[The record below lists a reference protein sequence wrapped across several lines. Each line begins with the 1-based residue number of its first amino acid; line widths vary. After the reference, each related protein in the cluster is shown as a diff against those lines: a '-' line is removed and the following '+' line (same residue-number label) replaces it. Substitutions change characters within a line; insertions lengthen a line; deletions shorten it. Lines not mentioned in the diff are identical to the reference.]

1 MPFWGYPAILLC
13 VAVYA
18 FDMWKFAL
26 NANMFQLNSYK
37 PEVHKAWVKKNAGF
51 MFRATPGKTPLK
63 WTARV
68 KRMLAAYI
76 IVSIPLFWLF
86 PERLLL
92 VANHVCKPLEASIN
106 ARYKNSA
113 ARRLAEAKANGLK
126 IIGITGSYGKT
137 SVKFFLASLL
147 GAKYNVLAT
156 PASFN
161 TPLGVIR
168 TINEQLRPVH
178 DIFLVE
184 MGARNVGDIKELCD
198 FVAPDLG
205 VITSVGEAHLEFFGS
220 LENTLAAKFELADS
234 LPDFGTVFLNW
245 DNDLVRSRLVKNC
258 RTTRFGIE
266 NENAGFNAT
275 AIKIGSRGSSFSIGD
290 TRFDTKLIGRQNIL
304 NLTAAIAVA
313 ETLGV
318 AIEQL
323 PQYVARLEPV
333 PHRLQ
338 LLGTGDRLVI
348 DDAYN
353 SNPAG
358 SDAALATL
366 AQFKGYVKI
375 LITPGMVELGDEQ
388 FNANML
394 FGQKAALIADYAV
407 LIGPE
412 QTKPIAAGLH
422 AGGLDE
428 QRVKICT
435 TLKEALQFADNI
447 EPGNPRVILLEN
459 DLPDNY
465 S

>member
-1 MPFWGYPAILLC
+1 
-13 VAVYA
+13 
-18 FDMWKFAL
+18 MWKFAV

-37 PEVHKAWVKKNAGF
+37 PEVHKAWLKKNAGF
-51 MFRATPGKTPLK
+51 MFRRSPGKTPLK

-76 IVSIPLFWLF
+76 IVSVPLFWLF
-86 PERLLL
+86 PEKLLL
-92 VANHVCKPLEASIN
+92 VANSVCKPVESSFN
-106 ARYKNSA
+106 RSYKNRA
-113 ARRLAEAKANGLK
+113 AGILADAKANGLK
-126 IIGITGSYGKT
+126 IIGVTGSYGKT
-137 SVKFFLASLL
+137 SVKFFLAALL

-156 PASFN
+156 PASYN

-178 DIFLVE
+178 DVFIVE

-198 FVAPDLG
+198 FVKPDIG
-205 VITSVGEAHLEFFGS
+205 VITAVGEAHLEFFGS
-220 LENTLAAKFELADS
+220 LENTLAAKFELADC

-245 DNDLVRSRLVKNC
+245 DNDLIRSRLVKNC

-290 TRFDTKLIGRQNIL
+290 VRFDTKLIGRHNIL

-313 ETLGV
+313 ETMGIATDL
-318 AIEQL
+318 L
-323 PQYVARLEPV
+323 PQYTARIEPV
-333 PHRLQ
+333 PHRLE
-338 LLGTGDRLVI
+338 LLGAGDRLVI

-353 SNPAG
+353 SSPAG

-366 AQFKGYVKI
+366 SQFKGYVKI
-375 LITPGMVELGDEQ
+375 LITPGMVELGAEQ

-394 FGQKAALIADYAV
+394 FGQKAALIADYAALV
-407 LIGPE
+407 GPE

-422 AGGLDE
+422 AGGLAAE
-428 QRVKICT
+428 RVKICT
-435 TLKEALQFADNI
+435 TLKEALVFADNI
-447 EPGNPRVILLEN
+447 EPGSPRVILLEN

-465 S
+465 